1 MTGIFVRFFLFV
13 ILLSITACGLDL
25 NGGFT
30 GKVDG
35 KNITIYFEESNTA
48 LLQGYFPV
56 DLKGSWVEEKT
67 FKEPQVW
74 VTFDGP
80 EDKPFR
86 LRFELEQEGENFRIV
101 KIKARPLGKGTK
113 LNSIPIEGNGILSP
127 LPSN

>member
-1 MTGIFVRFFLFV
+1 MISIFIRFFPFV
-13 ILLSITACGLDL
+13 ILLCITGCGLDL
-25 NGGFT
+25 SGGFT

-35 KNITIYFEESNTA
+35 KDVTIYFEECNSA

-86 LRFELEQEGENFRIV
+86 LRFELEQEGENFRV
-101 KIKARPLGKGTK
+101 LKIKARPLGKGMK
-113 LNSIPIEGNGILSP
+113 LNSIPIEGNRILTP
-127 LPSN
+127 LLSR

>member
-1 MTGIFVRFFLFV
+1 MISIFIRFFPFV
-13 ILLSITACGLDL
+13 ILLSITNCGLDL
-25 NGGFT
+25 SGGFT

-35 KNITIYFEESNTA
+35 KDVTIYFEESNSA

>member
-1 MTGIFVRFFLFV
+1 MISIFIRFFPFV
-13 ILLSITACGLDL
+13 ILLSITSCGLDL
-25 NGGFT
+25 SGGFT

-35 KNITIYFEESNTA
+35 KDVTIYFEESNSA